1 MKATAP
7 RKSHHLGKRKA
18 EARSVMMNPALPS
31 IWRKP
36 GLSQIY
42 PMTADQRMYLAC
54 GIGGE
59 PRRWRV
65 EVFAFHE
72 AAAASHE

>member
-1 MKATAP
+1 
-7 RKSHHLGKRKA
+7 
-18 EARSVMMNPALPS
+18 MNPALPS

-36 GLSQIY
+36 DLSQ
-42 PMTADQRMYLAC
+42 MNLTAGQRMYLAC

-65 EVFAFHE
+65 EVFAFQQPRMND
-72 AAAASHE
+72 ATGRKRDTMITGLDISTA

>member
-1 MKATAP
+1 VKAIAP
-7 RKSHHLGKRKA
+7 RKSHHWGKRKA
-18 EARSVMMNPALPS
+18 EARSVMMNPGLPS

-36 GLSQIY
+36 GLSQ
-42 PMTADQRMYLAC
+42 MNLTAGRRMYLAC

-65 EVFAFHE
+65 EVFAFQQ
-72 AAAASHE
+72 AAAAPHE